1 MQTTDLMLISE
12 RRSTCRSA
20 PCAVSAWE
28 LTLTP
33 AQRLAEKN
41 LTLGIGAD
49 GIDALVLRGDSGFG
63 KTTILERIQQVA
75 GGVLVGMEQFTDL
88 LAERQ
93 PGAIEEAF
101 RDLIEWA
108 LASHDLAIVDDLH
121 LITEVVESCDYPRGN
136 LLNAVLT
143 AILAGARARGKKL
156 LFAVNDDV
164 PWPLRRRAYSWRI
177 GTFAPADYEVLC
189 RGHLRSEVADHLD
202 YAKIHRFA
210 PMLSAHQLRN
220 ASVWLR
226 RERELDTDGF
236 IEYLKAQD
244 MTSNVEIEEV
254 APVSL
259 KDLKGVDAVIQALEA
274 KIALPF
280 ENSALAAELSLK
292 AKRGVL
298 LAGPPGTGK
307 TTVGRALA
315 HRLKSKFFLVDGTM
329 IAGTR
334 DFFSEI
340 NRVFEAARKNAPSII
355 FIDDADVIFEGEGD
369 RGFCRYLLT
378 MMDGLEGASAERV
391 CIIMTAMEPGSLPAA
406 VLRSGRVE
414 LWLEMRLPDQEARA
428 AILRSTLSKLPAPIG
443 DADVAIIA
451 AASRGLTGADL
462 KAIVED
468 GKLLFAYD
476 KTNGMLL
483 RRVEDYF
490 LEAIETVRANRVR
503 YARRKGLQSMETVSV
518 GFKVE

>member
-1 MQTTDLMLISE
+1 MQTTELTIVPTQ
-12 RRSTCRSA
+12 RSSSQVAGSTVRASD
-20 PCAVSAWE
+20 

-33 AQRLAEKN
+33 VQQLAEEN
-41 LTLGIGAD
+41 LIKGIYTD
-49 GIDALVLRGDSGFG
+49 GVDALVLRGESGFG
-63 KTTILERIQQVA
+63 KTTILERVQRVA
-75 GGVLVGMEQFTDL
+75 GGVLLGMEQFADV

-93 PGAIEEAF
+93 PAALEEAF
-101 RDLIEWA
+101 RDLVEYA

-121 LITEVVESCDYPRGN
+121 LIKDIVESCDYPRGY

-143 AILAGARARGKKL
+143 AILAGARERKKKL
-156 LFAVNDDV
+156 LFAVNDDS
-164 PWPLRRRAYSWRI
+164 PSPLRSRAYSWRI
-177 GTFAPADYEVLC
+177 GSFTSADYKTIC
-189 RGHLRSEVADHLD
+189 RGYLRADVADHLD
-202 YAKIHRFA
+202 YEKIYRFA
-210 PMLSAHQLRN
+210 PMLNANQLRN
-220 ASVWLR
+220 ASVWLQH
-226 RERELDTDGF
+226 ELELSTDDF
-236 IEYLKAQD
+236 IEYLKSQD
-244 MTSNVEIEEV
+244 MHSNVEIEEV
-254 APVSL
+254 ARVEL
-259 KDLKGVDAVIQALEA
+259 KDLKGVDAVVQALEA

-280 ENSALAAELSLK
+280 ENSALAVELGLK

-334 DFFSEI
+334 DFFMEI
-340 NRVFEAARKNAPSII
+340 NRVFEAARKNAPSVI

-391 CIIMTAMEPGSLPAA
+391 CIIMTAMEPSNLPAA

-414 LWLEMRLPDQEARA
+414 LWLEMRLPDQEARL
-428 AILRSTLSKLPAPIG
+428 AILRASLSKLSASIG
-443 DADVAIIA
+443 DIDVSVIA

-462 KAIVED
+462 KAVVED

-476 KTNGMLL
+476 KANGATL
-483 RRVEDYF
+483 RKVEEYF

-503 YARRKGLQSMETVSV
+503 YARRKGPQAMEQVRV
-518 GFKVE
+518 GFKID

>member
-1 MQTTDLMLISE
+1 MQMTELMIVPQQ
-12 RRSTCRSA
+12 RSSCQAAGRTV
-20 PCAVSAWE
+20 PAWE
-28 LTLTP
+28 LSLTP
-33 AQRLAEKN
+33 SQRLAEEN
-41 LTLGIGAD
+41 LTNGIGAD
-49 GIDALVLRGDSGFG
+49 GVDALVLRGDAGLG
-63 KTTILERIQQVA
+63 KTTILERVRRAA
-75 GGVLVGMEQFTDL
+75 GGVLLGMEQFADV

-93 PGAIEEAF
+93 PEAIEEAF
-101 RDLIEWA
+101 RDLIEYA

-121 LITEVVESCDYPRGN
+121 LIAEVADGCSYPRAN

-143 AILAGARARGKKL
+143 AILAGARERRKKL
-156 LFAVNDDV
+156 LFAVNDEV

-177 GTFAPADYEVLC
+177 GNFAPADYETIC
-189 RGHLRSEVADHLD
+189 RGYLASEAAHRLD
-202 YAKIHRFA
+202 YSKIHRFA
-210 PMLSAHQLRN
+210 PMLNGHQLRN

-226 RERELDTDGF
+226 RERELNTDSF

-244 MTSNVEIEEV
+244 MASNVEIDEV
-254 APVSL
+254 AQVEL
-259 KDLKGVDAVIQALEA
+259 KDLKGIDAVIQALEA

-280 ENSALAAELSLK
+280 ENSELAAELSLK

-315 HRLKSKFFLVDGTM
+315 HRLKGKFFLVDGTM
-329 IAGTR
+329 IAGSR

-340 NRVFEAARKNAPSII
+340 NRLFEAARRNAPSVI

-391 CIIMTAMEPGSLPAA
+391 CIIMTAMEPSSMPAA

-414 LWLEMRLPDQEARA
+414 LWLEMRLPDYESRCE
-428 AILRSTLSKLPAPIG
+428 ILRGNMPKLSASMG
-443 DADVAIIA
+443 DIDVALIA

-462 KAIVED
+462 KAVLED

-476 KTNGMLL
+476 
-483 RRVEDYF
+483 RVNALPPRKAEDYF
-490 LEAIETVRANRVR
+490 LEAIKTVRANRVR
-503 YARRKGLQSMETVSV
+503 YARRKGLQSMNGARV
-518 GFKVE
+518 GFKID